1 MKLVDPFQK
10 LVQCV
15 VCVTDNKKWATL
27 RQQRDN
33 VTFVIK
39 KFSTSVPLQLVV
51 QQNIS
56 DLK

>member
-27 RQQRDN
+27 RQQRGN

-39 KFSTSVPLQLVV
+39 KFSTSVPLQLIV